1 MLLACFQEARHLS
14 PGTRARFG
22 RLAARAALTG
32 ALGAG
37 MPAAPAPG
45 VRGAPLGPGDPLR
58 GEWDVI
64 MVGPHFAAALVA
76 RDCGDD
82 GPDADRRFDFVITH
96 DRDLVVRAAQ
106 PLLDRL
112 VPAN

>member
-1 MLLACFQEARHLS
+1 MLVACFQEARHFS

-22 RLAARAALTG
+22 RLAAQA
-32 ALGAG
+32 
-37 MPAAPAPG
+37 
-45 VRGAPLGPGDPLR
+45 
-58 GEWDVI
+58 
-64 MVGPHFAAALVA
+64 A

-96 DRDLVVRAAQ
+96 DRDLVIRAAQ

-112 VPAN
+112 LPAT